1 MSVLSGNMEVHHWG
15 REINMPG
22 YESNTPLAMRSH
34 RRASDGLVISFDLD
48 DTLWP
53 VVEVVHQDG
62 LCSVAIDAGGVQ
74 GVCGHGGSGAVLLH
88 LILHLSPI

>member
-1 MSVLSGNMEVHHWG
+1 
-15 REINMPG
+15 MPG
-22 YESNTPLAMRSH
+22 YESNTLLAMRSH

-62 LCSVAIDAGGVQ
+62 L
-74 GVCGHGGSGAVLLH
+74 
-88 LILHLSPI
+88 